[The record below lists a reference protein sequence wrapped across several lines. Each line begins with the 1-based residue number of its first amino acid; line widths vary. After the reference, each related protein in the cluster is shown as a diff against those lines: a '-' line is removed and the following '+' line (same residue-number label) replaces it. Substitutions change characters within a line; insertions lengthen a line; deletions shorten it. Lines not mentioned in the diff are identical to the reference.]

1 MKTVG
6 FFIRHFTERGTE
18 VSAYDYAK
26 YNEEILN
33 NKSYILC
40 FNKNS
45 QKLNEFPEIYVSYP
59 KFQERFEII
68 EINNF
73 HDMPEIIDKYNLDFF
88 YTQTHGDYEKMY
100 MFENE
105 EIWKGKNS
113 NRICKTIK
121 HCVFYTGYPQGT
133 NYISISNFLN
143 KRFNT
148 SLPVIPLIASIP
160 TNQTKNFREYLQIPK
175 DAIVFGRYGGSDAF
189 DIPFVHNVIKYIIEN
204 NSDNIYF
211 LFMNTNIFYKHPK
224 IIYLDLT
231 TNMEIKAQFI
241 NTCDVMLHAR
251 STGETFGLAVAEFS
265 LLNKP
270 VITCQSGDLEHI
282 EILGD
287 KAIVY
292 RNENDLINIISNV
305 RKIINSRCDWN
316 AYRQYSPENV
326 MRLFDE
332 LIFSDDKYKYKYKI
346 ENT

>member
-6 FFIRHFTERGTE
+6 FFIRHFSERGTE

-45 QKLNEFPEIYVSYP
+45 QILNGFPEIYISYP
-59 KFQERFEII
+59 KFKERFEII

-88 YTQTHGDYEKMY
+88 YTQTHGDYEQMY
-100 MFENE
+100 MFENKN
-105 EIWKGKNS
+105 IWKGNKS

-121 HCVFYTGYPQGT
+121 HCVFYTGSRQGDY
-133 NYISISNFLN
+133 NISISKTLN

-148 SLPVIPLIASIP
+148 NIHVVPCIVSIP
-160 TNQTKNFREYLQIPK
+160 IKKNENFREFLKIPN
-175 DAIVFGRYGGSDAF
+175 DAIVFGRHGGSDTF
-189 DIPFVHNVIKYIIEN
+189 DIPFVHNVIKYIVEN

-211 LFMNTNIFYKHPK
+211 LFMNTNIFYKHPR
-224 IIYLDLT
+224 IIYLDST
-231 TNMEIKAQFI
+231 TNTEIKAQFI

-251 STGETFGLAVAEFS
+251 SGGETFGLAVAEFS

-270 VITCQSGDLEHI
+270 VITCQMGDLEHI

-292 RNENDLINIISNV
+292 RNETELINIIFNI
-305 RKIINSRCDWN
+305 RQIITSRSDWN
-316 AYRQYSPENV
+316 AYQQYSPEII
-326 MRLFDE
+326 MKLFDE
-332 LIFSDDKYKYKYKI
+332 LIFSEDKYKI